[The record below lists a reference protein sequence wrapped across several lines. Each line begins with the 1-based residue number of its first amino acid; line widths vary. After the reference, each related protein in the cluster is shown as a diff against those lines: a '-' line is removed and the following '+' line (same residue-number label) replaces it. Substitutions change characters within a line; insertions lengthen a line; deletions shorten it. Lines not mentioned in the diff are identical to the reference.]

1 MSMLRELVPVQLQI
15 SRGRNRS
22 SGAALA
28 KALDEPAVS
37 VRFAPEQL
45 RDHGIVFRRGDGD
58 RRGGPAPRMRSA
70 NIKRVPRPPA
80 SATDQASLRS
90 AVGILQKIRSNW
102 QDVLYGGMILAS
114 LAGAIYMFSKS

>member
-1 MSMLRELVPVQLQI
+1 MSMLREVVLVQLQI
-15 SRGRNRS
+15 SRGRNGS

-45 RDHGIVFRRGDGD
+45 RDHGIVFRQEDGG
-58 RRGGPAPRMRSA
+58 RCGGPSSRMRSA
-70 NIKRVPRPPA
+70 NIKRVPRPPEP
-80 SATDQASLRS
+80 ATDRARLRS
-90 AVGILQKIRSNW
+90 AVGILQTIRLNW